1 MRRNVIVY
9 FMCFI
14 SVLLVV
20 SCAGP
25 VTSPPVTRAPST
37 NPTSASP
44 TSANPASANPT
55 STVSGTSTTGGST
68 QAVSVT
74 IQDSQF
80 SPKVLTVKKGTT
92 VTWTNQGQMKH
103 TVTADDG
110 KSFDHQLDPGQSFS
124 FTFDQAGTFAYYC
137 RFHGGPG
144 GAGMSG
150 SVVVQ

>member
-1 MRRNVIVY
+1 MVL
-9 FMCFI
+9 FMCL
-14 SVLLVV
+14 VGTVLVV

-25 VTSPPVTRAPST
+25 VSSPAVTRAPAT
-37 NPTSASP
+37 NPTSAGP
-44 TSANPASANPT
+44 TSASQNAAGPT
-55 STVSGTSTTGGST
+55 STVSGTSTTGSST
-68 QAVSVT
+68 QAVGVT